1 MVHTEEWLCKPLVP
15 ALGRQNLAALYEFE
29 ANLIY
34 RASFRT
40 SRATMYQKEKEQKE
54 KWFCLSLVTIVSGK
68 MMTALKESS
77 KLLLHSIPP
86 SYSGKEDGIVF
97 QCKYTLIGD
106 MLLLLT
112 CVLVSHFS

>member
-1 MVHTEEWLCKPLVP
+1 MVHTEGWLCKPLVP

-40 SRATMYQKEKEQKE
+40 SRATMYQKNPNKQKE
-54 KWFCLSLVTIVSGK
+54 KWSCLSLVTIVSGK
-68 MMTALKESS
+68 MMTALKESR

-97 QCKYTLIGD
+97 QRKYSLIGN

-112 CVLVSHFS
+112 